1 MARHDRARRFRFVTA
16 QSALGQALYRRHGLD
31 PAAMETNI
39 VLVGGRAFTRLA
51 SFAAAMGALGWPWKI
66 LALSRFMPRMLGDP
80 LYRLIAEN
88 RYRLGRR
95 HCLLPSAE
103 VRGRLIE

>member
-16 QSALGQALYRRHGLD
+16 QSPLGQALYRRHGLD
-31 PAAMETNI
+31 PLAMETNI
-39 VLVGGRAFTRLA
+39 VIVGGRAFTRLR
-51 SFAAAMGALGWPWKI
+51 SFAAAMGALGWPWRA
-66 LALSRFMPRMLGDP
+66 LALCGFLPAAIGNP